1 MPRQLPL
8 DLPVRTAMG
17 REDFFVSPVNAAAV
31 ALIDQW
37 PNWPSY
43 GAILVGPPGSGK
55 THLAEVFRTRTNASS
70 SRGAE
75 LSMDILPHLLEGGA
89 VVVEDISEKGVD
101 ERTLFHLLNLVRQE
115 KRSILLTSRVEPGS
129 LGMSLPDL
137 RSRLNALPTVAIL
150 APDDQLLRAVLVKC
164 FADRQL
170 SVSEPILTYLL
181 QRMPRSMEAAR
192 AVVAEID
199 STALAERAE
208 LTRPFVARILARMVN
223 LELFDDT

>member
-1 MPRQLPL
+1 MPTQLPL
-8 DLPVRTAMG
+8 NLPVRTAMG

-55 THLAEVFRTRTNASS
+55 THLAEVFRTRTNAAAASAAKLDMES
-70 SRGAE
+70 
-75 LSMDILPHLLEGGA
+75 LPSLVQHDA
-89 VVVEDISEKGVD
+89 VIVEDIAEKD
-101 ERTLFHLLNLVRQE
+101 MEERALFHLLNLVRQE
-115 KRSILLTSRVEPGS
+115 KRSILLTSAAEPS
-129 LGMSLPDL
+129 KLDLKLPDL
-137 RSRLNALPTVAIL
+137 RSRLNALPAVAIL
-150 APDDQLLRAVLVKC
+150 PPDDQLLRAVLVKN

-170 SVSEPILTYLL
+170 SVSEPILTYML

-192 AVVAEID
+192 AIVEEID
-199 STALAERAE
+199 AVALAERAE

-223 LELFDDT
+223 MELFGDN

>member
-1 MPRQLPL
+1 MPIQLSL
-8 DLPVRTAMG
+8 NLPVRAAMG
-17 REDFFVSPVNAAAV
+17 HEDFFVSPANAAAV

-55 THLAEVFRTRTNASS
+55 THLAEVFRTRTKAAIASAT
-70 SRGAE
+70 GLAME
-75 LSMDILPHLLEGGA
+75 TLPSLIA
-89 VVVEDISEKGVD
+89 NSAIVVEDVADPGTD
-101 ERTLFHLLNLVRQE
+101 ERILFHLLNLVKQE
-115 KRSILLTSRVEPGS
+115 KCSILLTSTAEPAKLS
-129 LGMSLPDL
+129 LSLPDL

-150 APDDQLLRAVLVKC
+150 PPDDQLLRAVLVKN

-170 SVSEPILTYLL
+170 AISEPILTYML

-199 STALAERAE
+199 AAALAERAE